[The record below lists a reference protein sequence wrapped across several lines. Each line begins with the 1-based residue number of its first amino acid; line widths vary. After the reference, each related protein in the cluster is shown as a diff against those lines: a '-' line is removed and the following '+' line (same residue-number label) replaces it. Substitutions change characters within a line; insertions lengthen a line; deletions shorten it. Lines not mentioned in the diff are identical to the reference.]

1 MADKK
6 KIFLPLLVIALGLLA
21 TLVLVSSKP
30 DVETEAAEITPPSV
44 RTLTARPATV
54 PVTIR
59 SQGEVRP
66 RTEAVL
72 VAEVGG
78 RIQRVTQDFESGAFV
93 RRGQPLVWIDPRD
106 YEAALAA
113 QKASLAQ
120 AEVLLERERAEAD
133 IARKE
138 WDALGRDTTPN
149 QLVLRQP
156 QLQEAAARV
165 EAAEAAVQRAELDLE
180 RTVIRAPFTGRI
192 RSTAVDL
199 GGFAARGTPV
209 ATVYSVRDAEIRLP
223 VQNGELAF
231 LDDVEGLSAGDGA
244 AVTLS
249 TRFAGQEHSWTGRIV
264 RSEGEI
270 DARTRMIHLVAQVA
284 DPYGL
289 DAPVGAPLA
298 VGLFVDAA
306 IEGNPIEGA
315 YQLPRSSL
323 RRDDTIMVVEGD
335 RLRAREVEILRATAE
350 HIVVRGGL
358 EPGDQVVVSKLGVAT
373 EGMRVQARPLETEA
387 GQAFDSQTGAIRLS
401 DEAAEDDQGVAN
413 ELPTSQEGD
422 LNEAAATASDHT
434 DSTEGDQP

>member
-6 KIFLPLLVIALGLLA
+6 KILLPLLVIVLGLLA
-21 TLVLVSSKP
+21 TAFLVASKP
-30 DVETEAAEITPPSV
+30 DVETQTTQVALPSV
-44 RTLTARPATV
+44 RTLAVTPADV
-54 PVTIR
+54 PVVIR

-78 RIQRVTQDFESGAFV
+78 RIQRVTKDFESGAFV
-93 RRGQPLVWIDPRD
+93 RLGQPLVWIDPRD
-106 YEAALAA
+106 FEAALAA
-113 QKASLAQ
+113 QRASLAQ
-120 AEVLLERERAEAD
+120 AEVVLEREEAEAEV
-133 IARKE
+133 ARKE

-149 QLVLRQP
+149 ALVLRGP

-165 EAAEAAVQRAELDLE
+165 EAAKAAVRRAELDLE

-231 LDDVEGLSAGDGA
+231 LDDLEGLSSRSGA
-244 AVTLS
+244 PVTLS
-249 TRFAGQEHSWTGRIV
+249 TRFAGRQHTWSGEIV

-306 IEGNPIEGA
+306 IEGNPIESA
-315 YQLPRSSL
+315 YELPRASL
-323 RRDDTIMVVEGD
+323 RRDGTVMVVEGG
-335 RLRAREVEILRATAE
+335 RLRARSVEVLRTTTD
-350 HIVVRGGL
+350 HIVIGTGL

-373 EGMRVQARPLETEA
+373 EGMRVEARPIE
-387 GQAFDSQTGAIRLS
+387 
-401 DEAAEDDQGVAN
+401 AEDADSFETAPEAIQMSDDENLSVDD
-413 ELPTSQEGD
+413 LPNSAEAIAEGSEED
-422 LNEAAATASDHT
+422 PS
-434 DSTEGDQP
+434 